1 MIGTCIERALT
12 ERDKGYEAGIC
23 FTRLLIFTA
32 LLISTALLIFT
43 ALLVFTKLLA
53 YMGYE

>member
-1 MIGTCIERALT
+1 MIGTCIEKALT

-23 FTRLLIFTA
+23 FTMLLIFTA